1 MFVGYIDK
9 LCAIKIS
16 SLMKVGD
23 WVNSYS
29 KGIWQILRIDE
40 VENELEQHAT
50 QTIVHCKRFL
60 NSSYKK
66 SFSAESCSNY
76 FITKISESE
85 LERVNEII
93 ELNNKWYEEFLNYH
107 KFVDSIYN
115 LSLHVSNSTEREIF
129 KKSIVEKCK
138 SVNSG
143 FSKNI
148 INQLLSSELENNK
161 KSTIRNFTAQF
172 ISINSEIKDRQL
184 IYREV
189 RFLDF

>member
-1 MFVGYIDK
+1 
-9 LCAIKIS
+9 
-16 SLMKVGD
+16 MKVGD

-40 VENELEQHAT
+40 VESEFEEHAT
-50 QTIVHCKRFL
+50 QTIVHLKRFL

-66 SFSAESCSNY
+66 SFSAESCSDY
-76 FITKISESE
+76 FLSELNESE
-85 LERVNEII
+85 VEKVNDII
-93 ELNNKWYEEFLNYH
+93 KLNNKWYEDFLNYQ

-115 LSLHVSNSTEREIF
+115 LSLYISDSTEREIF
-129 KKSIVEKCK
+129 KKSVEEKCK
-138 SVNSG
+138 NVNDG
-143 FSKNI
+143 LSKKN
-148 INQLLSSELENNK
+148 INQLLLSELENNK

-172 ISINSEIKDRQL
+172 ISINSEVKDRQL

>member
-129 KKSIVEKCK
+129 KKSIEEKCK

-143 FSKNI
+143 LSKNI